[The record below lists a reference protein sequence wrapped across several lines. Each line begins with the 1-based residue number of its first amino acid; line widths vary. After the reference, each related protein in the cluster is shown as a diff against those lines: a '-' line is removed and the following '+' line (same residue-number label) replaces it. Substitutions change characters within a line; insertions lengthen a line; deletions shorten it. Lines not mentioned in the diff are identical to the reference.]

1 MRTKIIAVNA
11 VIVVLVGLIAF
22 VLTRS
27 ALLSAA
33 GDASQTA
40 SAAKH
45 DAQAASEQVQL
56 DSLRAERWLASKAV
70 EPATA
75 DVLVKPA
82 ASPSAQGEA
91 ATALSDAILS
101 AAKQSFAGA
110 SPALVVVVD
119 ARGRTLGRNGVQL
132 GRDEDLSALF
142 PPLKTA
148 LAAGRTGSD
157 VWFNAEKSFQYL
169 ASYAPVRDET
179 GKVVGAIAMGFTLN
193 DELSRTSEATT
204 GRALKIVGVTS
215 TGAGAGDVQVLASS
229 AGGGGDLDAAI
240 GKSKDGIKGAI
251 NGGHTAAVA
260 GDTLVAV
267 APLDGIGDGKRAV
280 VTTAPSSFLDNVNGI
295 LLPVIVGSTV
305 LGLVLVVVGGWFLG
319 SYIMTPIAQLEEGLL
334 AILNGQTDK
343 RFQLDH
349 PDLGGLAFRIDQL
362 LNQLMGVEEDTSDA
376 EGRISR
382 SGTAAQMTA
391 AVDDGSSS
399 SAAEVTTHTVS
410 ALANEDENA
419 YYARVF
425 KEYIAA
431 KKGLGEPTDHITE
444 PTFRSRI
451 QSMEQEASQKHGRP
465 VRYKVETRG
474 KEVVLLAIQL

>member
-101 AAKQSFAGA
+101 AAKQSFGGA

-119 ARGRTLGRNGVQL
+119 ARGKTLGRNGVQL

-142 PPLKTA
+142 PPLKIA

-204 GRALKIVGVTS
+204 GRALKIVGLTS
-215 TGAGAGDVQVLASS
+215 TGVGAPAAGGDVQVLASS

-240 GKSKDGIKGAI
+240 GKSKDGIKTAI

-295 LLPVIVGSTV
+295 LLPVILGSTV

-319 SYIMTPIAQLEEGLL
+319 GYIMTPIAQLEEGLL

-382 SGTAAQMTA
+382 SGTAAQMNA
-391 AVDDGSSS
+391 AVDAGSSGG
-399 SAAEVTTHTVS
+399 T
-410 ALANEDENA
+410 
-419 YYARVF
+419 
-425 KEYIAA
+425 
-431 KKGLGEPTDHITE
+431 
-444 PTFRSRI
+444 
-451 QSMEQEASQKHGRP
+451 
-465 VRYKVETRG
+465 
-474 KEVVLLAIQL
+474 

>member
-91 ATALSDAILS
+91 ATALSDAILG
-101 AAKQSFAGA
+101 AAKQSFGGA
-110 SPALVVVVD
+110 TPALVVVVD
-119 ARGRTLGRNGVQL
+119 ARGKTLGRNGVQL

-142 PPLKTA
+142 PPLKVA
-148 LAAGRTGSD
+148 LTAGRTGSD

-204 GRALKIVGVTS
+204 GRALKIVGIT
-215 TGAGAGDVQVLASS
+215 AGAGDVQVLASS
-229 AGGGGDLDAAI
+229 AGGGADLDAAI
-240 GKSKDGIKGAI
+240 GKSKDGIKSAI

-280 VTTAPSSFLDNVNGI
+280 VTTAPSSFVDNVNGI

-319 SYIMTPIAQLEEGLL
+319 GYITAPIAQLEEGLL

-382 SGTAAQMTA
+382 SGTAAQMNA
-391 AVDDGSSS
+391 AVDGGSGSS
-399 SAAEVTTHTVS
+399 AGDVTTHTVS
-410 ALANEDENA
+410 ALASEDENA
-419 YYARVF
+419 YYARIY

-431 KKGLGEPTDHITE
+431 KKSLGEPTDHITE

-451 QSMEQEASQKHGRP
+451 QGMEQEASQKHGRP
-465 VRYKVETRG
+465 VRYKVEMRG